1 MTMDSKTGG
10 QFEVP
15 QEMRAFA
22 EKSFEQ
28 ARKAFETFISTARHT
43 VNVLENQAETTRHGA
58 RDLGQR
64 AAAFAETNIANS
76 FDFAQKLLQA
86 RDVNEMVKLQSD
98 YIAAQMKVLS
108 DQAKELG
115 ENTAKFAK
123 DAAAPKR

>member
-1 MTMDSKTGG
+1 MDSKTGG

-43 VNVLENQAETTRHGA
+43 VSVFEDQAETTRQSA
-58 RDLGQR
+58 RDLGQQ

-76 FDFAQKLLQA
+76 FDFAQRLLRA
-86 RDVNEMVKLQSD
+86 RDVNEMVKIQSD
-98 YIAAQMKVLS
+98 YVASQMKVLS

-115 ENTAKFAK
+115 ESTAKFAK
-123 DAAAPKR
+123 DTATPKR

>member
-1 MTMDSKTGG
+1 MMMDSKTGG

-43 VNVLENQAETTRHGA
+43 VSVLEDQAETTRQGA

-64 AAAFAETNIANS
+64 AASFAETNIANS
-76 FDFAQKLLQA
+76 FDFAQRLVRA
-86 RDVNEMVKLQSD
+86 RDVNEMVKIQSD
-98 YIAAQMKVLS
+98 YVASQMKVLS

-115 ENTAKFAK
+115 ESTAKFAK
-123 DAAAPKR
+123 DTAAPKR

>member
-1 MTMDSKTGG
+1 MDSKTGG

-22 EKSFEQ
+22 EKSFDQ
-28 ARKAFETFISTARHT
+28 ARQAFESFISTARHT
-43 VNVLENQAETTRHGA
+43 VSVFEDQAETTRQGA

-76 FDFAQKLLQA
+76 FEFAQKLLRA

-98 YIAAQMKVLS
+98 YVASQMKVLS

-115 ENTAKFAK
+115 ESTAKLAK
-123 DAAAPKR
+123 DSAAPKR